1 MATNKNQHFVPRCY
15 LRPFTVDGKN
25 TAINLFNIDR
35 ERFIPNAPVKNQC
48 SKDYFYGQDDQL
60 EQAIQTLEGAYASTS
75 KEVLANIGQEPTDEQ
90 KDILR
95 MFWLFQY
102 LRTEAA
108 AKRSLDSS
116 SAMIDSVEAAHLGYK
131 MELKEAVRIAMS
143 IFATAMYKVHDLKV
157 CLIHN
162 KSKTP
167 FITSDDPAILT
178 NRWHFLNPQRAG
190 ISFGFERAGT
200 LALLP
205 LSPEVYFAAYDGDV
219 YSLPLKNGWLKTKSD
234 SDVDSLNQHQ
244 YLNCRANIFIKSLE
258 DSQRISEGF
267 KQVVDR
273 RIPCRHLIT
282 HAVFDKEVDGHKR
295 FVVVDAET
303 AKKHQES
310 IIHTQSVHPQPKSW
324 PMFLGWRNGGTVYTN
339 GTGVGYVRKA
349 IADGHHSGPM
359 FYKEKTFN
367 R

>member
-35 ERFIPNAPVKNQC
+35 ELFIPNAPVKNQC
-48 SKDYFYGQDDQL
+48 SRDYFYGQDDQL

-131 MELKEAVRIAMS
+131 IELKEAVRIAMK
-143 IFATAMYKVHDLKV
+143 IFATAMHKVHDLKV

-167 FITSDDPAILT
+167 LITSDDPAILT

-190 ISFGFERAGT
+190 LSFGLERSGT

-205 LSPEVYFAAYDGDV
+205 LSPEVYFVAYDADV
-219 YSLPLKNGWLKTKSD
+219 YSLSLKKGWIATKND
-234 SDVDSLNQHQ
+234 SDIDSLNQHQ
-244 YLNCRANIFIKSLE
+244 YLNCRANIFIKSPDNLE
-258 DSQRISEGF
+258 SIATGF
-267 KQVVDR
+267 KHVVSR
-273 RIPCRHLIT
+273 RIPCRHVIT
-282 HAVFDKEVDGHKR
+282 HSVLDKVVDGYKH

-303 AKKHQES
+303 AKKHEES

-339 GTGVGYVRKA
+339 GTAVGYVRKA
-349 IADGHHSGPM
+349 IADSHLSGPV
-359 FYKEKTFN
+359 FYKQKAFN